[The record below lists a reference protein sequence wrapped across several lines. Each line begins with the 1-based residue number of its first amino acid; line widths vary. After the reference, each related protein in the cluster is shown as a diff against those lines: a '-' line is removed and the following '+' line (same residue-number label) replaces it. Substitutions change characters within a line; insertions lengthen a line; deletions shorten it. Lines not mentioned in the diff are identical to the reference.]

1 MKTILYVDDDAASR
15 ELCRRILEDEGYRV
29 VLAEDGTEAVGVVG
43 TENPDVAILDIRMPQ
58 KDGLETAEEFSAID
72 KTLPIILY
80 TGNEEVCMS
89 DRRVRYASA
98 CVSKSSD
105 FTELSRAV
113 DKAVSRGK
121 QDASLRVGLPPAN
134 D

>member
-1 MKTILYVDDDAASR
+1 MKTVLYVDDDAASR

-29 VLAEDGTEAVGVVG
+29 LLAEDGAEALGVVE

-58 KDGLETAEEFSAID
+58 KDGLEAAEEISSINAE
-72 KTLPIILY
+72 LPIILY

-89 DRRVRYASA
+89 DRRAQYASA

-105 FTELSRAV
+105 FAELSRAV
-113 DKAVSRGK
+113 GRVVSHGK
-121 QDASLRVGLPPAN
+121 RDASLRVGLPPR
-134 D
+134 

>member
-1 MKTILYVDDDAASR
+1 MKTVLYVDDDAASR

-29 VLAEDGTEAVGVVG
+29 LLAEDGNEAVNLVEA
-43 TENPDVAILDIRMPQ
+43 ENLDVAVLDIRMPQ
-58 KDGLETAEEFSAID
+58 KGGLEAAEEISSID
-72 KTLPIILY
+72 AELPIILY

-105 FTELSRAV
+105 FTELARAIG
-113 DKAVSRGK
+113 KAVFHGK
-121 QDASLRVGLPPAN
+121 RDTSLRVGLPPQPR
-134 D
+134 